1 MTDKKFTGG
10 GAGGSST
17 AFWLSNTVG
26 RSVPLNIT
34 VYEKSD
40 RVGGRSTVVP
50 IKNDPS
56 LGHIE
61 VGASIFVPVN
71 YNMMNASEKF
81 GLRLKRLTAET
92 KLGIW
97 NGESFLFEETGNQ
110 YWDSAKMIWRY
121 GLAPLRFPS
130 HLQSVLDKF
139 LTIYDKDDDHPPFT
153 TLPQV
158 LQQLDLDGLLNQTA
172 SDHLTGLFGTTFVHE
187 LVQSASRGNY
197 GQDVDYLHAFAALV

>member
-1 MTDKKFTGG
+1 
-10 GAGGSST
+10 
-17 AFWLSNTVG
+17 
-26 RSVPLNIT
+26 
-34 VYEKSD
+34 
-40 RVGGRSTVVP
+40 VGGRSTVVP

-61 VGASIFVPVN
+61 LGASIFVPVN

-121 GLAPLRFPS
+121 GLAPLRFPP